1 MYDTC
6 SVEFKPSAIF
16 WLVSPPPPLFCSPSN
31 PWKDSIV
38 TSSLPECLSGN
49 KTTPTAFL
57 RKEELFFFLL
67 SCHHGAVFSKQ
78 LFLKFSEL
86 FEQED
91 IDQYK
96 RSRSPEISFE
106 LLSWSLFNGG
116 KFFWVF
122 FFFCFPV
129 TYVNIAQ
136 NSSMVI
142 IYYCILF
149 AVKSTSQ
156 MWIKERENL
165 PNFLAC
171 FGFKAHSEIY
181 CENVHTNILDVCV
194 SSSGTWWCLLE
205 FFISR
210 SRGHQQL
217 CLHTL
222 TVTGPWRIAKSLRKV
237 R

>member
-1 MYDTC
+1 MSKKILINIRGQEVLK
-6 SVEFKPSAIF
+6 SV
-16 WLVSPPPPLFCSPSN
+16 LN
-31 PWKDSIV
+31 
-38 TSSLPECLSGN
+38 
-49 KTTPTAFL
+49 
-57 RKEELFFFLL
+57 
-67 SCHHGAVFSKQ
+67 
-78 LFLKFSEL
+78 
-86 FEQED
+86 
-91 IDQYK
+91 
-96 RSRSPEISFE
+96 
-106 LLSWSLFNGG
+106 
-116 KFFWVF
+116 FWVGAYSMEVSF
-122 FFFCFPV
+122 FGFVFFFCFPV